1 MVRRRSSS
9 LDRGAGYASGGPS
22 LASTVTSSLSSYWSK
37 SSGGAG
43 IYGAGNT
50 AAYDYSAKSGIVSGV
65 EPLSRTYLGSR
76 APILRHHD
84 TGLDLNGSAG
94 FDPITAS
101 TTVSK
106 YKYDMRIGNG
116 RSSSAGGGFRA
127 YAKPEIPNFPA
138 DDEDEVDIRRRVR
151 QKFKKA
157 YSAEPDSIP
166 TKRRVITGRT
176 SDMVRMRDRME
187 QKVRTSSSV
196 DRDYGPWESDGS
208 AQVRG
213 RTREVYSYQI
223 NQPWAPPPPPL
234 QTVEPRALS
243 VEPMYYSTD
252 LDPDAPS
259 TRLNV
264 VPVHILPPGLTRV
277 PVHTVSMT
285 RTSTPKDKAETIRR
299 GLRRARS
306 VSDLDV
312 DEGEYDIDFKGEL
325 PRKRIAKKLIPNKVP
340 ARSLAYE
347 APVYVA
353 PYTDRDVNS
362 VRGDYRF
369 HISELEKDRRKGDI
383 STYVLP
389 HDEKFEPDSID
400 VRPMGEGKKQV
411 TYSRQT
417 LSGHASDP
425 REAKAALD
433 NVVRRTRFMHDSMS
447 ELEKFVRR
455 NRSLFPEDT
464 TIYQEYKFY
473 LLSEEELLK
482 IGEKP
487 DAEVYGVKIIEK
499 LVVPAGTE
507 VAHLLKRFYGEGE
520 VQVEYSRRRKGEPVE
535 DESGLVDDKYLK
547 DDMRR
552 KVELEYESKER
563 NAQQQAQSRYLPTYQ
578 SPIVRDVDFRDY
590 AHLYTRI
597 GPRHMKKIYGE
608 PAEG

>member
-1 MVRRRSSS
+1 M
-9 LDRGAGYASGGPS
+9 
-22 LASTVTSSLSSYWSK
+22 
-37 SSGGAG
+37 
-43 IYGAGNT
+43 
-50 AAYDYSAKSGIVSGV
+50 
-65 EPLSRTYLGSR
+65 
-76 APILRHHD
+76 
-84 TGLDLNGSAG
+84 
-94 FDPITAS
+94 
-101 TTVSK
+101 
-106 YKYDMRIGNG
+106 
-116 RSSSAGGGFRA
+116 
-127 YAKPEIPNFPA
+127 
-138 DDEDEVDIRRRVR
+138 R

-157 YSAEPDSIP
+157 YSAEPDAVP
-166 TKRRVITGRT
+166 VKRRVITGRT
-176 SDMVRMRDRME
+176 SDMVKMRDRVE
-187 QKVRTSSSV
+187 RTVRSSPSV

-223 NQPWAPPPPPL
+223 NEPWVPPTPILPA
-234 QTVEPRALS
+234 VEPRAMS

-277 PVHTVSMT
+277 PVHTASLT
-285 RTSTPKDKAETIRR
+285 RMPTTPKDKADTILR

-306 VSDLDV
+306 VSDLND
-312 DEGEYDIDFKGEL
+312 DEEYDADFKSEL
-325 PRKRIAKKLIPNKVP
+325 PRKRIAKKLIPTKVP
-340 ARSLAYE
+340 VRSLAYE
-347 APVYVA
+347 APVYVP

-400 VRPMGEGKKQV
+400 IRPIGEGKKQV

-417 LSGHASDP
+417 LSGHANDP

-507 VAHLLKRFYGEGE
+507 VAHLLKRFYGKGD
-520 VQVEYSRRRKGEPVE
+520 VQVEYSRRHKAEPVE
-535 DESGLVDDKYLK
+535 DESGLVDYKYLK

-552 KVELEYESKER
+552 KVELEYENKER
-563 NAQQQAQSRYLPTYQ
+563 RAQEAPTRYLPTYQ